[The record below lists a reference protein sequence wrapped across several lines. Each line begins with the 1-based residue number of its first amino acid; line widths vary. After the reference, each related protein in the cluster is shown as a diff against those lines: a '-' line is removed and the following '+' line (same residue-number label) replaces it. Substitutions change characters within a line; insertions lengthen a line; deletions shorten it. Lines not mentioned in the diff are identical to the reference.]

1 MVSAFSNDA
10 VGLTREDV
18 EHVFDRFFT
27 ADKMRTGRNTGLGLA
42 IVKALA
48 GQMDCR
54 AEAALEGDMFA
65 ITLRWPV
72 ERR

>member
-1 MVSAFSNDA
+1 MNGIFAQRRA
-10 VGLTREDV
+10 
-18 EHVFDRFFT
+18 
-27 ADKMRTGRNTGLGLA
+27 
-42 IVKALA
+42 
-48 GQMDCR
+48 R